1 MLTPWL
7 SAAGVL
13 LLIGLL
19 TAWIPH
25 PAAQAAF
32 CLAVSALTCAW
43 LAAAFRQGRRLV
55 FPAAWIALAAACC
68 WMALQPLLVP
78 SPAPRAAAQELATWT
93 AAALLA
99 FLLLNEIDGSRLVA
113 TAMSAM
119 TLTAGL
125 LAAWALIQGLTSHG
139 KVLWIWSPG
148 IPIERV
154 WGPFL
159 YHNKL
164 AQFAELV
171 LPAAICL
178 AVADHR
184 RRLLWL
190 TCAASLLSVTVVA
203 ASRAGV
209 VLLCLEICLCA
220 ALLVVMRILSA
231 RQVALVAA
239 QLLLV
244 AGATV
249 LIAGWETFKDRFAV
263 RQMLEDH
270 RFDLNR
276 SSWEIAK
283 AHMPLGAGYGAW
295 PVVYP
300 EFATFDDGRFA
311 NQAHNDWL
319 QWLADGGLPG
329 FACIAVFLILA
340 APALLR
346 SVWGCGVIV
355 VFLHACVDYPFHQS
369 SPFAVLVLSMALVAA
384 QDDGHWIRRAIPMR
398 ARFVSVGSLS
408 RHHDSECP
416 AQNV

>member
-1 MLTPWL
+1 MPTPWL
-7 SAAGVL
+7 TAAGGL
-13 LLIGLL
+13 LLTGLL

-25 PAAQAAF
+25 PAVRAAF
-32 CLAVSALTCAW
+32 CLSASALACAW
-43 LAAAFRQGRRLV
+43 LADALRRRRRLV
-55 FPAAWIALAAACC
+55 FPTAWIVLAAICG
-68 WMALQPLLVP
+68 WMAVQPLLVP
-78 SPAPRAAAQELATWT
+78 SPAPRAAAQEFATWT
-93 AAALLA
+93 AAALLT
-99 FLLLNEIDGSRLVA
+99 FLLLNEIDCSRLVA
-113 TAMSAM
+113 TAVLA
-119 TLTAGL
+119 LTTAGGL
-125 LAAWALIQGLTSHG
+125 LAAWALVQGLTSHG
-139 KVLWIWSPG
+139 KVLWTWSPG

-164 AQFAELV
+164 AQFAELI

-184 RRLLWL
+184 RRWLWL
-190 TCAASLLSVTVVA
+190 TCAASLLSVTIVA

-209 VLLCLEICLCA
+209 VLLCLEVCLCA
-220 ALLVVMRILSA
+220 ALLIGWRVLSA
-231 RQVALVAA
+231 RQAALAAA

-244 AGATV
+244 AGSTV
-249 LIAGWETFKDRFAV
+249 LIAGWETFRDRFAV

-276 SSWEIAK
+276 SSWEMAK
-283 AHMPLGAGYGAW
+283 VHMPLGAGYGAW

-319 QWLADGGLPG
+319 QWLAEGGVPG
-329 FACIAVFLILA
+329 AAGVAVFLLLA

-355 VFLHACVDYPFHQS
+355 VFLHAGVDYPFHQS
-369 SPFAVLVLSMALVAA
+369 PPLAALILSVALVAA
-384 QDDGHWIRRAIPMR
+384 QDNGHWVRRAAPLR
-398 ARFVSVGSLS
+398 ARWVSVGPVS
-408 RHHDSECP
+408 RHHDPECP